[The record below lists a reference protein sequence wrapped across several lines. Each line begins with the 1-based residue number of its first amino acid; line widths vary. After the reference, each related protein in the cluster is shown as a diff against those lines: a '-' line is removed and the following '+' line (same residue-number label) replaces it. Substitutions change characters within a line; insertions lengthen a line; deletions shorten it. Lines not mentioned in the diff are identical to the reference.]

1 LNKEFKPDSTLNA
14 QVNKEFVP
22 DNFVPLDTP
31 VFVKATGTPKEK
43 HLSQV
48 LREQMRGKGKRFW
61 AGDNVSD
68 FVKEEDIPKLID
80 EATEAFE
87 QVLDTLL
94 IDRENDPNSKGT
106 ARRLAKMYFNEIMA
120 GRYEQAPDATA
131 FPNDSQ
137 DRYEGMLVVRSELRS
152 MCSHHH
158 QPVSGVAYIGI
169 IAAQKLIGLS
179 KYTRIAQW
187 CARRGTLQEE
197 LCNDIAREISKATDS
212 ENVAVYIQ
220 ATHGCCENRGIMAHS
235 SLTQTTV
242 LKGSFNT
249 DPATKKEFFDNI
261 KLQQEFA
268 PR

>member
-1 LNKEFKPDSTLNA
+1 MTKYVVSETIRNNLKNN
-14 QVNKEFVP
+14 N
-22 DNFVPLDTP
+22 
-31 VFVKATGTPKEK
+31 
-43 HLSQV
+43 
-48 LREQMRGKGKRFW
+48 KRFW
-61 AGDNVSD
+61 AGDNISEYITEEN
-68 FVKEEDIPKLID
+68 KEALID
-80 EATEAFE
+80 EATQAFE
-87 QVLDTLL
+87 GVLDTLL

-106 ARRLAKMYFNEIMA
+106 ARRLAKMYYNEIMA
-120 GRYEQAPDATA
+120 GRYNPAPDATA
-131 FPNDSQ
+131 FPNDSE

-169 IAAQKLIGLS
+169 IAANKLIGLS

-197 LCNDIAREISKATDS
+197 LCNDIAREIMKATAS

-220 ATHGCCENRGIMAHS
+220 AIHGCCENRGIMAHS

-242 LKGSFNT
+242 LKGAFQT
-249 DPATKKEFFDNI
+249 DPGTKKEFMDNI